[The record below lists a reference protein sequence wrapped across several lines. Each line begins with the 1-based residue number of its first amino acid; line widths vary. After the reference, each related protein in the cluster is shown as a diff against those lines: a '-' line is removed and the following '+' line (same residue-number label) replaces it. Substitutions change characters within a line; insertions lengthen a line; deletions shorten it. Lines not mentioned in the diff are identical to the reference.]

1 MTSSDQSSTGYL
13 AARRWETR
21 LMILWIVLTFLTPIS
36 AVITPALSI
45 PIGVAALAMG
55 LVLHMM
61 TATFITP
68 TYIDLQGRSRLM
80 LASPPMMVSALY
92 FAMLGRW
99 MQRMGFGQTL
109 RIWVTAA
116 AFVSLIGPFVPSSAA
131 VPLIAAAIGSA
142 HWRVKSGSPFALIPA
157 AAAIGIS
164 IMVRFVFKVA

>member
-1 MTSSDQSSTGYL
+1 MTSNDQSSTEYL

-21 LMILWIVLTFLTPIS
+21 LMILWVVLTFLTPLT
-36 AVITPALSI
+36 AAITPAFSI

-55 LVLHMM
+55 LVLHVM

-68 TYIDLQGRSRLM
+68 NYIDLKGRSRMM

-99 MQRMGFGQTL
+99 MQRMGFGQTF
-109 RIWVTAA
+109 RTWVTAL
-116 AFVSLIGPFVPSSAA
+116 AFVSLIGPFVPSIAA

-142 HWRVKSGSPFALIPA
+142 QWRVRTGSPFALIPA
-157 AAAIGIS
+157 AASIGVS
-164 IMVRFVFKVA
+164 IMVRFMFKVA